1 MTIAPGEDS
10 IKRIIISTKNEVGVI
25 AGITA
30 ALAEGDVNIQSL
42 DTEGVGDHGMV
53 IITTDD
59 DDGAL
64 LALSRA
70 GYRAVAG
77 DALIVRLRDEP
88 GALAQLSARFRD
100 AGVNI
105 QSMHILN
112 RHGGHATIAL
122 SADDLELA
130 SGARGRR
137 HDDLRR
143 ASSRRTAPASGRP
156 RPQSAEGE
164 SWP

>member
-1 MTIAPGEDS
+1 MQ
-10 IKRIIISTKNEVGVI
+10 RIIVSTKNEVGVI

-30 ALAEGDVNIQSL
+30 ALADRGINIQSL

-53 IITTDD
+53 IITTDN

-70 GYRAVAG
+70 GFRAVAD
-77 DALIVRLRDEP
+77 DALIVRLPDEP

-100 AGVNI
+100 AGVSI

-112 RHGGHATIAL
+112 RHGGNATIAL
-122 SADDLELA
+122 SADDLDT
-130 SGARGRR
+130 ARSLV
-137 HDDLRR
+137 DDG
-143 ASSRRTAPASGRP
+143 SMI
-156 RPQSAEGE
+156 
-164 SWP
+164 

>member
-1 MTIAPGEDS
+1 MQ
-10 IKRIIISTKNEVGVI
+10 RIIISTKNEVGVI

-30 ALAEGDVNIQSL
+30 ALADSGINIQSF
-42 DTEGVGDHGMV
+42 DTEGVGEHGMV

-64 LALSRA
+64 MALTSA
-70 GYRAVAG
+70 GYRAVAD
-77 DALIVRLRDEP
+77 DALIVRLVDEP
-88 GALAQLSARFRD
+88 GALAKLSARFRD

-122 SADDLELA
+122 SADDLDLA
-130 SGARGRR
+130 RSLVDTDA
-137 HDDLRR
+137 
-143 ASSRRTAPASGRP
+143 TI
-156 RPQSAEGE
+156 
-164 SWP
+164 

>member
-1 MTIAPGEDS
+1 MQ
-10 IKRIIISTKNEVGVI
+10 RIIISTKNEVGVI

-30 ALAEGDVNIQSL
+30 ALAEREINIRSI
-42 DTEGVGDHGMV
+42 DTEGVGEHGMV
-53 IITTDD
+53 ILTTNDD
-59 DDGAL
+59 DAAL

-70 GYRAVAG
+70 GYRAVAD

-105 QSMHILN
+105 RSMHILN

-122 SADDLELA
+122 SADDLDTARELVDE
-130 SGARGRR
+130 G
-137 HDDLRR
+137 
-143 ASSRRTAPASGRP
+143 SRI
-156 RPQSAEGE
+156 
-164 SWP
+164 